1 MTDPSHAGETADGRT
16 LDRRALLAS
25 GAAGAGVLALSGAGT
40 AYARP
45 ARRANTKQIAFA
57 QPDTSAGLYPLLLF
71 GAKASTKRRGYELL
85 QSHANGKLDAQVN
98 ELNTWIGQKIGG
110 VIVLPLDNNA
120 MGPLIKKAH
129 KANVK
134 FLDYSDKALPGTDG
148 WVIFDNLGG
157 AKLVGDYAGKWVN
170 KNLGGKAKI
179 ALLTHEVQQT
189 GRDRIHGAVAAIK
202 KTAPGVQVVA
212 RHEGVLAADC
222 LPVTQ
227 SILQAHPD
235 INVIFC
241 IADDGCLGAEQ
252 AFLQTK
258 PSKDRKAQ
266 MFIAGWDG
274 AVPVMKKI
282 ISGSVIRATG
292 ALDIV
297 GIGAASVDATA
308 DAIEGKGNPRV
319 NYPYTLI
326 SQSNPAAARKLIAK
340 FAKA

>member
-57 QPDTSAGLYPLLLF
+57 QPDTSAGLYPLLLA
-71 GAKASTKRRGYELL
+71 GAKSACKRRGYQLL

-258 PSKDRKAQ
+258 PSKARKDQ

-274 AVPVMKKI
+274 SVACMKKI

-297 GIGAASVDATA
+297 GIGAASCDATA
-308 DAIEGKGNPRV
+308 NAIEGKGKTRI
-319 NYPYTLI
+319 NYPYALI
-326 SQSNPAAARKLIAK
+326 SQSNPAAARALIAK
-340 FAKA
+340 YAKA

>member
-1 MTDPSHAGETADGRT
+1 
-16 LDRRALLAS
+16 
-25 GAAGAGVLALSGAGT
+25 
-40 AYARP
+40 
-45 ARRANTKQIAFA
+45 
-57 QPDTSAGLYPLLLF
+57 
-71 GAKASTKRRGYELL
+71 
-85 QSHANGKLDAQVN
+85 
-98 ELNTWIGQKIGG
+98 
-110 VIVLPLDNNA
+110 
-120 MGPLIKKAH
+120 
-129 KANVK
+129 
-134 FLDYSDKALPGTDG
+134 
-148 WVIFDNLGG
+148 VIFDNLGG

-258 PSKDRKAQ
+258 PSKARKDQ

-274 AVPVMKKI
+274 SVACMKKI

-297 GIGAASVDATA
+297 GIGAASCDATA
-308 DAIEGKGNPRV
+308 NAIEGKGKTRI
-319 NYPYTLI
+319 NYPYALI
-326 SQSNPAAARKLIAK
+326 SQSNPAAARALIAK
-340 FAKA
+340 YAKA

>member
-16 LDRRALLAS
+16 LNRRALLAS

-57 QPDTSAGLYPLLLF
+57 QPDTSAGLYPLLLA

-129 KANVK
+129 TANVK

-258 PSKDRKAQ
+258 PSKARKDQ

-274 AVPVMKKI
+274 SVACMKKI
-282 ISGSVIRATG
+282 ISGGVIRATG

-297 GIGAASVDATA
+297 GIGAASCDATA
-308 DAIEGKGNPRV
+308 NAIEGKGKTRI
-319 NYPYTLI
+319 NYPYALI
-326 SQSNPAAARKLIAK
+326 SQSNPAAARALIAK
-340 FAKA
+340 YAKA

>member
-1 MTDPSHAGETADGRT
+1 MTDSSHVGDTEGART
-16 LDRRALLAS
+16 LNRRTLLAS

-45 ARRANTKQIAFA
+45 VRRANTKQIAFA
-57 QPDTSAGLYPLLLF
+57 QPDTSAGLYPLLLA

-98 ELNTWIGQKIGG
+98 ELNTWIGQGIGG

-120 MGPLIKKAH
+120 MAPLIKKAH

-134 FLDYSDKALPGTDG
+134 FLDYSDKALKGTDG

-170 KNLGGKAKI
+170 KTLGGKAKI

-202 KTAPGVQVVA
+202 KVAPGVQVVA

-258 PSKDRKAQ
+258 PSAARKAQ

-274 AVPVMKKI
+274 SVAAMKKVV
-282 ISGSVIRATG
+282 SGSTIRAVG

-297 GIGAASVDATA
+297 GIGAASCDATA
-308 DAIEGKGNPRV
+308 NAIEGKGSTRV
-319 NYPYTLI
+319 NYPYKLI
-326 SQSNPAAARKLIAK
+326 SQSNPAAGRALIAK
-340 FAKA
+340 YAKV

>member
-1 MTDPSHAGETADGRT
+1 MTDPSHVGHTEGARR
-16 LDRRALLAS
+16 LDRRTLLAS

-40 AYARP
+40 ASARP
-45 ARRANTKQIAFA
+45 VRRANTKQIAFA
-57 QPDTSAGLYPLLLF
+57 QPDTSAGLYPLLLA

-98 ELNTWIGQKIGG
+98 ELNTWIGQGIGG

-120 MGPLIKKAH
+120 MAPLIKKAH

-134 FLDYSDKALPGTDG
+134 FLDYSDKALAGTDG

-170 KNLGGKAKI
+170 KTLGGKAKI

-202 KTAPGVQVVA
+202 KVAPGVQVVA

-258 PSKDRKAQ
+258 PSAARKAQ

-274 AVPVMKKI
+274 SVAAMKKVV
-282 ISGSVIRATG
+282 SGSVIRATG

-297 GIGAASVDATA
+297 GIGAASCDATA
-308 DAIEGKGNPRV
+308 NAIEGKGSTRI
-319 NYPYTLI
+319 NYPYKLI
-326 SQSNPAAARKLIAK
+326 SQSNPAAGRALIAK
-340 FAKA
+340 YAKV

>member
-57 QPDTSAGLYPLLLF
+57 QPDTSAGLYPLLLA
-71 GAKASTKRRGYELL
+71 GAKSACKRRGYQLL

-319 NYPYTLI
+319 K
-326 SQSNPAAARKLIAK
+326 SC
-340 FAKA
+340 